1 MITADRRCSSVRRA
15 LVLAGGGAR
24 GAYQVGMLQ
33 ELVLNRG
40 LDFQIIRG
48 VSVGALNAAFLAQA
62 PSKSDSLSELRTK
75 VEILRKVWMEEIEG
89 ARSVYG
95 KREGLLGLAGGA
107 DSLYSLDPLKQL
119 IKKNVSL
126 KALRM
131 SGRNFAVGTVSL
143 ISGTYKEWNPTD
155 RHFVEKILASAS
167 IPVVFPYVDLKTDK
181 DVLVDGGVRNITPLS
196 SAFDANPDEI
206 YILLTSR
213 LIRKGSVFPASGVM
227 EHAYSQWSDNW
238 LGTKIKGLDVLK
250 RCVEILTDEVYLE
263 DIRGALQWNEMA
275 EGVIELDQ
283 IQAKHSIPDEVN
295 RAIQKVVRKMTKLG
309 KRYAPLFV
317 LAPREW
323 YGEEN
328 DATEFTPPLIRR
340 AIEHGRAVAADPRL
354 WLWPPKQKTYHHGS
368 TEAGKLE

>member
-1 MITADRRCSSVRRA
+1 MPEGIRFDIINPYPIITVGRRCSSVRRA

-75 VEILRKVWMEEIEG
+75 VEILREVWMEEIEG

-126 KALRM
+126 KALRK

-143 ISGTYKEWNPTD
+143 ISGTYKEWNPKD

-213 LIRKGSVFPASGVM
+213 LVREGSDFPASGVM
-227 EHAYSQWSDNW
+227 EHTYSQWRDNW

-275 EGVIELDQ
+275 EGIIELDQ
-283 IQAKHSIPDEVN
+283 IQAKHSIPNGVN
-295 RAIQKVVRKMTKLG
+295 RAIQKVVRKMTKVG

-328 DATEFTPPLIRR
+328 DATEFSAALIRR

-354 WLWPPKQKTYHHGS
+354 WLWPPMR
-368 TEAGKLE
+368 